1 MSTAIQKGATRDAL
15 YRGPKPETDLEAGT
29 RSEAALGAI
38 ADVLALLKKDI
49 GNADV
54 TPIEDQTATGSQITP
69 TPVVKVGT
77 TTLTKDTDYAV
88 SYGTNTAVGTG
99 TVTIE
104 GLNGYHGKKV
114 VTFAIESA
122 E

>member
-1 MSTAIQKGATRDAL
+1 MSTAIQKGSTRDAL
-15 YRGPKPETDLEAGT
+15 YRGPKPETDQEAGT
-29 RSEAALGAI
+29 RSEAALAAV

-104 GLNGYHGKKV
+104 GLNDYHGKKV
-114 VTFAIESA
+114 VTFTIESA